1 MDRSVV
7 RSRDIQLE
15 VQSGQKWVGGS
26 RPGPRRHSERE
37 GLSARAG
44 GHSVLAAASGL
55 VVVAVGQSTESW
67 IDGTHVA

>member
-37 GLSARAG
+37 GLSARWRAQP
-44 GHSVLAAASGL
+44 ASGL

>member
-44 GHSVLAAASGL
+44 GHSVLAG
-55 VVVAVGQSTESW
+55 E
-67 IDGTHVA
+67 